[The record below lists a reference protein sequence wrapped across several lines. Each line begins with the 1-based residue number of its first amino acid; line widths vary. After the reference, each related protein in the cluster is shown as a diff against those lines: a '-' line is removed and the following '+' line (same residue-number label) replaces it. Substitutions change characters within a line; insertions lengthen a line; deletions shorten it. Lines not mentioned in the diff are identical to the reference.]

1 MERWN
6 TLDNTLVANDN
17 YDGDVRSTLVLSITT
32 PDNTKCGY
40 TPATTT
46 HAYNYIVKLDTDDFA
61 LCRDPRDSCGAG
73 GVLSDSEP
81 WPPRR
86 ACRSSRA
93 PSANVID
100 CALQGA
106 ATVALGEG
114 PATFSSS
121 NDDNI
126 NLSEDA
132 VRIEM
137 PPHAPVYT
145 DERALQTVPSPN
157 FLGVHLF
164 RSLLKHLFV

>member
-1 MERWN
+1 MPH
-6 TLDNTLVANDN
+6 
-17 YDGDVRSTLVLSITT
+17 VLATHCPT
-32 PDNTKCGY
+32 PT
-40 TPATTT
+40 
-46 HAYNYIVKLDTDDFA
+46 
-61 LCRDPRDSCGAG
+61 
-73 GVLSDSEP
+73 
-81 WPPRR
+81 
-86 ACRSSRA
+86 
-93 PSANVID
+93 
-100 CALQGA
+100 

-157 FLGVHLF
+157 FLGVHLVSSF
-164 RSLLKHLFV
+164 LKHLFV

>member
-1 MERWN
+1 
-6 TLDNTLVANDN
+6 
-17 YDGDVRSTLVLSITT
+17 
-32 PDNTKCGY
+32 
-40 TPATTT
+40 
-46 HAYNYIVKLDTDDFA
+46 
-61 LCRDPRDSCGAG
+61 
-73 GVLSDSEP
+73 
-81 WPPRR
+81 
-86 ACRSSRA
+86 
-93 PSANVID
+93 
-100 CALQGA
+100 
-106 ATVALGEG
+106 LGEG